1 MIKETNKDE
10 YSIIKYPLTTEK
22 SVKFVEQE
30 NKLTFIVDKKSNKIE
45 IMNAIEKMFKVK
57 VIKINTTILTDG
69 TKKAY
74 VKLAKES
81 NARDVITKMGLM

>member
-1 MIKETNKDE
+1 MNKENNKDE

-30 NKLTFIVDKKSNKIE
+30 NKLTFIVDKKSNKLE

>member
-30 NKLTFIVDKKSNKIE
+30 NKLTFIVDKKSIKIE